1 MTYFDRI
8 KLSLTG
14 VGSNKFRSFLTLLGI
29 IIGVS
34 AVIIM
39 VSLGSGTQQVIG
51 GQFEGLVSRQVFLVG
66 NWNLP
71 YSQRGNLSLED
82 ERYLEESI
90 IGVNDVVPFFRGW
103 FKIEYAAKEYNGSVA
118 GVVENSLELT
128 NLKLDYGRMLTQS
141 DIDNHE
147 RVAVVGQQI
156 LEQLT
161 DNTDY
166 ASFVGKE
173 IKIDSNKLMI
183 VGVLGISNS
192 TVGLGNSTVLVPLT
206 SFRDI
211 WRWEGR
217 YANNFLITYDDITSE
232 QDIMTQIEY
241 LMNDKYGTSNG
252 KSKFITQGVQGQV
265 DSMNNVIKIFTM
277 VLGGIASISLLVGG
291 IGVMNIMLVTVKERT
306 KEIGLRKAIGAS
318 SGDIQNQFLI
328 EAIIL
333 TVGGGILGILIG
345 VGLSALINFG
355 LSQAFQWWKG
365 AIPLWVIMLSFGVTA
380 VIGIIFGF
388 YPAYKASKLDPIEA
402 LRYG

>member
-1 MTYFDRI
+1 MTYFDKV

-51 GQFEGLVSRQVFLVG
+51 GQFEGLVSQQIYLTG

-71 YSQRGNLSLED
+71 YRQRGQLTLED

-90 IGVNDVVPFFRGW
+90 IGVEDVVPFFRGW
-103 FKIEYAAKEYNGSVA
+103 FNIEYAAKEYNGSIA
-118 GVVENSLELT
+118 GVVENALEIT
-128 NLKLDYGRMLTQS
+128 NLKLEYGRMLTQS

-147 RVAVVGQQI
+147 RVAVVGRQI

-161 DNTDY
+161 DETDY
-166 ASFVGKE
+166 SSFVGKE
-173 IKIDSNKLMI
+173 IKKDGNKLMI
-183 VGVLGISNS
+183 VGVLGIANS
-192 TVGLGNSTVLVPLT
+192 TIGLGNATVLVPLT

-211 WRWEGR
+211 WRVQGR
-217 YANNFLITYDDITSE
+217 YANNFLLTYDDMTSE
-232 QDIMTQIEY
+232 KDIMSQVEY
-241 LMNDKYGTSNG
+241 LLNAKYGTANG
-252 KSKFITQGVQGQV
+252 KSKFYLEGLQGQV
-265 DSMNNVIKIFTM
+265 DIMNNVIKIFTM
-277 VLGGIASISLLVGG
+277 VLGGIAAISLLVGG

-318 SGDIQNQFLI
+318 SRDIQNQFLI

-333 TVGGGILGILIG
+333 TAGGGILGILVG

-355 LSQAFQWWKG
+355 LSQAFEWWRG